1 MFPPLKPYE
10 VFISKTKMDRQFVDI
25 ESLRMAGFATRKAA
39 RKAFFTKV
47 RVCSYMTCLLTQVI
61 K

>member
-1 MFPPLKPYE
+1 MKSLFLKL
-10 VFISKTKMDRQFVDI
+10 KWTRQFVDI

-47 RVCSYMTCLLTQVI
+47 RVCSYMALLTQVI